1 MKISISGIRGI
12 YGDDLNLHEVI
23 KFSRLF
29 ASCLIKPKGKCVLAR
44 DTRHSG
50 KIILQAVSASL
61 MEQGIDV
68 YNLNVAPT
76 PIVFRETR
84 KYGAGVVVTASH
96 NPLEWNGLKFVLD
109 GRGIYENELDLMLK
123 GTPSAPHIFGKP
135 SDIASDYFNEI
146 FDLIMQTETE
156 TKTNNALTLGFD
168 LGGGATCHY
177 VEGLFKKL
185 GYKFHCVNDI
195 PGISSRGPDPTI
207 DSLYELRTLV
217 QENELDFG
225 FAFDLDGDRLVVVN
239 NRGEKLNPDST
250 LLLCVASALKMGM
263 KKYVTSIDTSISV
276 QKLIKYHHGR
286 CEYSKVGEA
295 NVVKRMLELDA
306 DAGGEGSSAG
316 FILPRF
322 NMCRDG
328 LLAAATVSSLDRGTI
343 NECLKLASEY
353 VQIRSKIPIN
363 SSIHLKLLD
372 KLVDLF
378 RSESSQISTIDG
390 VKAVFDEDSWALV
403 RPSNTE
409 DAIRISVESK
419 ANNARSLY
427 SEIMKRVM
435 LIYEQVK

>member
-1 MKISISGIRGI
+1 MKVSISGIRGI
-12 YGDDLNLHEVI
+12 YGNDLNLHEVI

-29 ASCLIKPKGKCVLAR
+29 ASCLIRPRGKCVLAR

-68 YNLNVAPT
+68 YDLDVAPT
-76 PIVFRETR
+76 PMVFRETR

-96 NPLEWNGLKFVLD
+96 NPLEWNGLKFVVD

-123 GTPSAPHIFGKP
+123 GTTSTSDKYGK
-135 SDIASDYFNEI
+135 SYNIVSKYLNEI
-146 FDLIMQTETE
+146 VDFVVQTGTSR
-156 TKTNNALTLGFD
+156 AVTLGFD
-168 LGGGATCHY
+168 LGGGATCNY
-177 VEGLFKKL
+177 VEALFKKL
-185 GYKFHCVNDI
+185 GHKFHCVNDV

-207 DSLYELRTLV
+207 DALNELRTLV

-250 LLLCVASALKMGM
+250 LLLCIASALKMGM
-263 KKYVTSIDTSISV
+263 KKFVTSIDTSVSV
-276 QKLIKYHHGR
+276 EKLIKSHHGR
-286 CEYSKVGEA
+286 SECSKVGEA

-328 LLAAATVSSLDRGTI
+328 LLAAATVSSLDRSTI
-343 NECLKLASEY
+343 NECLRLASEY
-353 VQIRSKIPIN
+353 VQIRSKISVN
-363 SSIHLKLLD
+363 STIHLKLLD
-372 KLVDLF
+372 KLLDQF
-378 RSESSQISTIDG
+378 GSEASQILTIDG
-390 VKAVFDEDSWALV
+390 VKAIFDEDSWVLV

-419 ANNARSLY
+419 ANNAQSLY
-427 SEIMKRVM
+427 KKTMEKVK
-435 LIYEQVK
+435 LIYERVK

>member
-1 MKISISGIRGI
+1 MKVSISGIRGI
-12 YGDDLNLHEVI
+12 YGNDLNLHEVI

-29 ASCLIKPKGKCVLAR
+29 ASCLIRPREKCVLAR

-68 YNLNVAPT
+68 YDLDVAPT
-76 PIVFRETR
+76 PMVFRETR

-96 NPLEWNGLKFVLD
+96 NPLEWNGLKFVVD

-123 GTPSAPHIFGKP
+123 GTTSTSDKYGK
-135 SDIASDYFNEI
+135 SYNIVSKYLNEI
-146 FDLIMQTETE
+146 VDFVVQTGTSRGV
-156 TKTNNALTLGFD
+156 TLGFD
-168 LGGGATCHY
+168 LGGGATCNY
-177 VEGLFKKL
+177 VEALFKKL
-185 GYKFHCVNDI
+185 GHKFHCVNDV

-207 DSLYELRTLV
+207 DALNELRTLV

-250 LLLCVASALKMGM
+250 LLLCIASALKLGM
-263 KKYVTSIDTSISV
+263 KKFVTSIDTSVSV
-276 QKLIKYHHGR
+276 EKLIKSHHGR
-286 CEYSKVGEA
+286 SECSKVGEA

-328 LLAAATVSSLDRGTI
+328 LLAAATVSSLDRSTI
-343 NECLKLASEY
+343 NECLRLASEY
-353 VQIRSKIPIN
+353 VQIRSKICVN
-363 SSIHLKLLD
+363 STIHLKLLD
-372 KLVDLF
+372 KLLDQF
-378 RSESSQISTIDG
+378 GSEASQILTIDG
-390 VKAVFDEDSWALV
+390 VKAIFDEDSWVLV

-419 ANNARSLY
+419 ANNAQSLY
-427 SEIMKRVM
+427 KKTMEKVN
-435 LIYEQVK
+435 LIYERVK

>member
-1 MKISISGIRGI
+1 MKVSISGIRGI
-12 YGDDLNLHEVI
+12 YGNDLNLHEVI

-29 ASCLIKPKGKCVLAR
+29 ASCLIRPRGKCVLAR

-68 YNLNVAPT
+68 YDLDVAPT
-76 PIVFRETR
+76 PMVFRETR

-96 NPLEWNGLKFVLD
+96 NPLEWNGLKFVVD

-123 GTPSAPHIFGKP
+123 GTTSTSDKYGK
-135 SDIASDYFNEI
+135 SYNIVSKYLNEI
-146 FDLIMQTETE
+146 VDFVVQTGTSR
-156 TKTNNALTLGFD
+156 AVTLGFD
-168 LGGGATCHY
+168 LGGGATCNY
-177 VEGLFKKL
+177 VEALFKKL
-185 GYKFHCVNDI
+185 GHKFHCVNDV

-207 DSLYELRTLV
+207 DALNELRTLV

-250 LLLCVASALKMGM
+250 LLLCIASALKLGM
-263 KKYVTSIDTSISV
+263 KKFVTSIDTSVSV
-276 QKLIKYHHGR
+276 EKLIKSHHGR
-286 CEYSKVGEA
+286 SECSKVGEA

-328 LLAAATVSSLDRGTI
+328 LLAAATVSSLDRSTI
-343 NECLKLASEY
+343 NECLRLASEY
-353 VQIRSKIPIN
+353 VQIRSKICVN
-363 SSIHLKLLD
+363 STIHLKLLD
-372 KLVDLF
+372 KLLDQF
-378 RSESSQISTIDG
+378 GSEASQILTIDG
-390 VKAVFDEDSWALV
+390 VKAIFDEDSWVLV

-419 ANNARSLY
+419 ANNAQSLY
-427 SEIMKRVM
+427 KKTMEKVN
-435 LIYEQVK
+435 LIYERVK

>member
-12 YGDDLNLHEVI
+12 YGNDLNLHEVI

-50 KIILQAVSASL
+50 KIIHQVVSASL
-61 MEQGIDV
+61 MEQGINV
-68 YNLNVAPT
+68 YDLDVAPT

-96 NPLEWNGLKFVLD
+96 NPPEWNGLKFVLD
-109 GRGIYENELDLMLK
+109 GRGIYENELELMLK
-123 GTPSAPHIFGKP
+123 ATISAPERFGK
-135 SDIASDYFNEI
+135 SYDIESDYDNEI
-146 FDLIMQTETE
+146 FDLIGQSETN
-156 TKTNNALTLGFD
+156 TNKAVTLGFD
-168 LGGGATCHY
+168 LGGGATCNY

-185 GYKFHCVNDI
+185 GHKFHCINDV
-195 PGISSRGPDPTI
+195 PGISSRGPDPTT
-207 DSLYELRTLV
+207 DTLYELRTLV

-239 NRGEKLNPDST
+239 NRGQNLNPDST

-263 KKYVTSIDTSISV
+263 KKFVTSIDTSISV
-276 QKLIKYHHGR
+276 EKLIKYHRGR

-328 LLAAATVSSLDRGTI
+328 LLAAATVSSLDRATV
-343 NECLKLASEY
+343 NECIRLASEY

-363 SSIHLKLLD
+363 SSIHVELLD
-372 KLVDLF
+372 KLLDLF

-390 VKAVFDEDSWALV
+390 VKAIFDEDSWVLI

-427 SEIMKRVM
+427 NKIMERVM
-435 LIYEQVK
+435 LIYEQIK

>member
-1 MKISISGIRGI
+1 MKVSISGIRGI
-12 YGDDLNLHEVI
+12 YGNDLNLHEVI

-29 ASCLIKPKGKCVLAR
+29 ASCLIRPRGKCVLAR

-50 KIILQAVSASL
+50 KMILQAVSASL

-68 YNLNVAPT
+68 YDLDVAPT
-76 PIVFRETR
+76 PMVFRETR

-96 NPLEWNGLKFVLD
+96 NPLEWNGLKFVVD

-123 GTPSAPHIFGKP
+123 GTTSTSDKYGK
-135 SDIASDYFNEI
+135 SYNIVSEYLNEI
-146 FDLIMQTETE
+146 VDLVVQTGTSR
-156 TKTNNALTLGFD
+156 AVTLGFD
-168 LGGGATCHY
+168 LGGGATCNY
-177 VEGLFKKL
+177 VEALFKKL
-185 GYKFHCVNDI
+185 GHKFHCVNDV

-207 DSLYELRTLV
+207 DALNELRTLV

-250 LLLCVASALKMGM
+250 LLLCIASALKMGM
-263 KKYVTSIDTSISV
+263 KKFVTSIDTSVSV
-276 QKLIKYHHGR
+276 EKLIKSHHGR
-286 CEYSKVGEA
+286 SECSKVGEA

-328 LLAAATVSSLDRGTI
+328 LLAAATVSSLDRSTI
-343 NECLKLASEY
+343 NECLRLASEY
-353 VQIRSKIPIN
+353 VQIRSKICVN
-363 SSIHLKLLD
+363 STIHLKLLD
-372 KLVDLF
+372 KLLDQF
-378 RSESSQISTIDG
+378 GSEASQILTIDG
-390 VKAVFDEDSWALV
+390 VKAIFDEDSWVLV

-419 ANNARSLY
+419 ANNAQSLY
-427 SEIMKRVM
+427 KKTMEKVN
-435 LIYEQVK
+435 LIYERVK

>member
-1 MKISISGIRGI
+1 MKVSISGIRGI
-12 YGDDLNLHEVI
+12 YGNDLNLHEVI

-29 ASCLIKPKGKCVLAR
+29 ASCLIRPRGKCVLAR

-68 YNLNVAPT
+68 YDLDVAPT
-76 PIVFRETR
+76 PMVFRETR

-96 NPLEWNGLKFVLD
+96 NPLEWNGLKFVVD

-123 GTPSAPHIFGKP
+123 GTTSTSDKYGK
-135 SDIASDYFNEI
+135 SYNIVSEYLNEI
-146 FDLIMQTETE
+146 VDLVVQTGTSR
-156 TKTNNALTLGFD
+156 AVTLGFD
-168 LGGGATCHY
+168 LGGGATCNY
-177 VEGLFKKL
+177 VEALFKKL
-185 GYKFHCVNDI
+185 GHKFHCVNDVA
-195 PGISSRGPDPTI
+195 GISSRGPDPTI
-207 DSLYELRTLV
+207 DALNELRTLV

-250 LLLCVASALKMGM
+250 LLLCIASALKMGM
-263 KKYVTSIDTSISV
+263 KKFVTSIDTSVSV
-276 QKLIKYHHGR
+276 EKLIKSHHGR
-286 CEYSKVGEA
+286 SECSKVGEA

-328 LLAAATVSSLDRGTI
+328 LLAAATVSSLDRSTI
-343 NECLKLASEY
+343 NECLRLASEY
-353 VQIRSKIPIN
+353 VQIRSKISVN
-363 SSIHLKLLD
+363 STIHLKLLD
-372 KLVDLF
+372 KLLDQF
-378 RSESSQISTIDG
+378 GSEASQILTIDG
-390 VKAVFDEDSWALV
+390 VKAIFDEDSWVLV

-419 ANNARSLY
+419 ANNAQSLY
-427 SEIMKRVM
+427 KKTMEKVN
-435 LIYEQVK
+435 LIYERVK

>member
-12 YGDDLNLHEVI
+12 YGNDLNLHEVI

-50 KIILQAVSASL
+50 KILHQVVSASL

-68 YNLNVAPT
+68 YDLGVAPT

-109 GRGIYENELDLMLK
+109 GRGIYEKELDVMLK
-123 GTPSAPHIFGKP
+123 GTTSAPDTFGK
-135 SDIASDYFNEI
+135 SYDIESDYYNEI
-146 FDLIMQTETE
+146 FDLIVQTEI
-156 TKTNNALTLGFD
+156 KTHKAVTLGFD
-168 LGGGATCHY
+168 LGGGATCNY

-185 GYKFHCVNDI
+185 GHKFHCINDV
-195 PGISSRGPDPTI
+195 PGISSRGPDPTTDI
-207 DSLYELRTLV
+207 LFELRTLV
-217 QENELDFG
+217 QEKELDFG

-263 KKYVTSIDTSISV
+263 KKFVTSIDTSVSV
-276 QKLIKYHHGR
+276 EKLIKHHHGSS
-286 CEYSKVGEA
+286 EYSKVGEA
-295 NVVKRMLELDA
+295 NVVKRMLELDS

-328 LLAAATVSSLDRGTI
+328 LLAAATVSSLDRATI
-343 NECLKLASEY
+343 NECLRLASEY
-353 VQIRSKIPIN
+353 VQIRSKIPIK
-363 SSIHLKLLD
+363 SSIHLEVLD
-372 KLVDLF
+372 KLIELF

-390 VKAVFDEDSWALV
+390 VKAIFDEDSWVLV

-427 SEIMKRVM
+427 NKIMKRVM

>member
-1 MKISISGIRGI
+1 MKVSISGIRGI
-12 YGDDLNLHEVI
+12 YGNDLNLHEVI

-29 ASCLIKPKGKCVLAR
+29 ASCLIRPRGKCVLAR
-44 DTRHSG
+44 DTRQSG

-68 YNLNVAPT
+68 YDLDVAPT
-76 PIVFRETR
+76 PMVFRETR

-96 NPLEWNGLKFVLD
+96 NPLEWNGLKFVVD
-109 GRGIYENELDLMLK
+109 GRGIYENELDLMLR
-123 GTPSAPHIFGKP
+123 GTTSKSDKYGK
-135 SDIASDYFNEI
+135 SYDIVSEYLNEL
-146 FDLIMQTETE
+146 FDLVLQAGTSR
-156 TKTNNALTLGFD
+156 AVTLGFD
-168 LGGGATCHY
+168 LGGGATCNY

-185 GYKFHCVNDI
+185 GHKFHCVNDV

-207 DSLYELRTLV
+207 DALNELRTLV

-250 LLLCVASALKMGM
+250 LLLCIASALKMGM
-263 KKYVTSIDTSISV
+263 KKFVTSIDTSVSV
-276 QKLIKYHHGR
+276 EKLIKSYHGR
-286 CEYSKVGEA
+286 AEYSKVGEA

-328 LLAAATVSSLDRGTI
+328 LLAAATVSSLDRATI
-343 NECLKLASEY
+343 NECLRLASEY
-353 VQIRSKIPIN
+353 VQIRSKICVN
-363 SSIHLKLLD
+363 STIHLRLLD
-372 KLVDLF
+372 KLLDQF
-378 RSESSQISTIDG
+378 GSESSQILTIDG
-390 VKAVFDEDSWALV
+390 VKAIFDEDSWVLV

-419 ANNARSLY
+419 ANNAQSLY
-427 SEIMKRVM
+427 KRIMEKVN
-435 LIYEQVK
+435 LIYERVK

>member
-1 MKISISGIRGI
+1 MKVSISGIRGI
-12 YGDDLNLHEVI
+12 YGNDLNLHEVI

-29 ASCLIKPKGKCVLAR
+29 ASCLIRPRGKCVLAR

-68 YNLNVAPT
+68 YDLDVAPT
-76 PIVFRETR
+76 PMVFRETR

-96 NPLEWNGLKFVLD
+96 NPLEWNGLKFVVD

-123 GTPSAPHIFGKP
+123 GTTSTSDKYGK
-135 SDIASDYFNEI
+135 SYNIVSEYLNEI
-146 FDLIMQTETE
+146 VDLVVQTGTSR
-156 TKTNNALTLGFD
+156 AVTLGFD
-168 LGGGATCHY
+168 LGGGATCNY
-177 VEGLFKKL
+177 VEALFKKL
-185 GYKFHCVNDI
+185 GHKFHCVNDV

-207 DSLYELRTLV
+207 DALNELRTLV

-250 LLLCVASALKMGM
+250 LLLCIASALKMGM
-263 KKYVTSIDTSISV
+263 KKFVTSIDTSVSV
-276 QKLIKYHHGR
+276 EKLIKSHHGR
-286 CEYSKVGEA
+286 SECSKVGEA

-328 LLAAATVSSLDRGTI
+328 LLAAATVSSLDSSTI
-343 NECLKLASEY
+343 NECLRLASEY
-353 VQIRSKIPIN
+353 VQIRSKICVN
-363 SSIHLKLLD
+363 STIHLKLLD
-372 KLVDLF
+372 KLLDQF
-378 RSESSQISTIDG
+378 GSEASQILTIDG
-390 VKAVFDEDSWALV
+390 VKAIFDEDSWVLV

-419 ANNARSLY
+419 ANNAQSLY
-427 SEIMKRVM
+427 KKTMEKVN
-435 LIYEQVK
+435 LIYERVK